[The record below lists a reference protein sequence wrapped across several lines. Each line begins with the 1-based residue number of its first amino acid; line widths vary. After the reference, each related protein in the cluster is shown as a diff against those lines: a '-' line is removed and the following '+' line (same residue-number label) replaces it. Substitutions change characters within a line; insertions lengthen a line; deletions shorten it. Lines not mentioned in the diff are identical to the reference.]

1 LTDFLSIISNAGKGA
16 AAGLA
21 LGPIGAIAGGL
32 IGAIAPEILGTLA
45 PNLLG
50 SNGEAVAKT
59 VVAAV
64 AAATGVEQPT
74 QADVNALSP
83 AQQAILQAQLA
94 QIAVQAEGQRLAAQK
109 VQLDDALAQ
118 FETQAADAA
127 NARGTMIQARGANA
141 NGALIISS
149 LIIAALSGL
158 VLYLLFGPDELA
170 PAKMTFAM
178 MIVTA
183 LITGFSR
190 VESFWLGSSV
200 GSRDQVQAL
209 ADSVPQG
216 VARTL
221 AASVPPQIA
230 ALLASQ
236 AARLATPVLE
246 SVEALVERDPTK
258 LPQPGMAGAE

>member
-1 LTDFLSIISNAGKGA
+1 MTDFLSIISNAGKGA

-50 SNGEAVAKT
+50 SNGEEVAKT

-118 FETQAADAA
+118 LPATIQERWF
-127 NARGTMIQARGANA
+127 ARIYLLK
-141 NGALIISS
+141 ALII
-149 LIIAALSGL
+149 G
-158 VLYLLFGPDELA
+158 
-170 PAKMTFAM
+170 
-178 MIVTA
+178 
-183 LITGFSR
+183 
-190 VESFWLGSSV
+190 
-200 GSRDQVQAL
+200 
-209 ADSVPQG
+209 
-216 VARTL
+216 TL
-221 AASVPPQIA
+221 
-230 ALLASQ
+230 
-236 AARLATPVLE
+236 
-246 SVEALVERDPTK
+246 
-258 LPQPGMAGAE
+258 